1 MYQVKSF
8 SIFVV
13 NDASNIKLLAFMSTK
28 CPLCGKNKT
37 DHSLFCTD
45 CTEKLNS
52 EYEVDVPTSEKSL
65 NNLNVDNEE
74 TSDESIALT
83 NEDKLEDNTEI
94 ITEEDEQ
101 VERSKVAPTT
111 SFDKRA
117 WKKQREDKRTDSEK
131 SYYELSKE
139 GKSNKVIA
147 TIIFIVVLIL
157 AIAAGLY
164 LYNNNVR
171 SGNLERSKWEM
182 AERENTIDGYLTYMD
197 EYPQGEFSED
207 AYNNMIELSNRESYM
222 FESLTTSEDISEFE
236 DFLAQY
242 PQSPFERKVKTR
254 FDSLMWESSLKENS
268 AEAYSNYINKVAL
281 QEIYGDYIG
290 KAEKRFKMLNQSTP
304 VDEEVLEQ
312 IKTTVDGFFVGI
324 STISHTKLS
333 EHLTP
338 VVVKYNNQSN
348 LSIEQIT
355 GLLLLQASKE
365 GVESLRLEPE
375 LSKIKYELM
384 GNGNY
389 DVNVPIKKIF
399 ESNGGTIS
407 EIKGYIVHLKMSHLF
422 KVFSYQETKPYTE
435 AP

>member
-1 MYQVKSF
+1 
-8 SIFVV
+8 
-13 NDASNIKLLAFMSTK
+13 MSTK
-28 CPLCGKNKT
+28 CPLCGNNKT
-37 DHSLFCTD
+37 GHSLFCKD

-52 EYEVDVPTSEKSL
+52 EYEVDVPTSENSL
-65 NNLNVDNEE
+65 NNLNIDSEE
-74 TSDESIALT
+74 TSEKSIAHT
-83 NEDKLEDNTEI
+83 NENKLENNTEI

-101 VERSKVAPTT
+101 VERSKVAPAS
-111 SFDKRA
+111 SFDKKA

-139 GKSNKVIA
+139 GKSNKMIA
-147 TIIFIVVLIL
+147 TIIFIVVLLL

-171 SGNLERSKWEM
+171 SDNLERSKWEM
-182 AERENTIDGYLTYMD
+182 AERENTIDGYLAYMD

-207 AYNNMIELSNRESYM
+207 AYNNMIELSNREAYM
-222 FESLTTSEDISEFE
+222 FESLTTSEDITKFE

-268 AEAYSNYINKVAL
+268 AEAYSNYINKVVM

-304 VDEEVLEQ
+304 VDEEVYEQ
-312 IKTTVDGFFVGI
+312 IKTNVDGFYVGI

-338 VVVKYNNQSN
+338 VVAKYNNQLN

-375 LSKIKYELM
+375 LPKIKYELM
-384 GNGNY
+384 SNGNY
-389 DVNVPIKKIF
+389 HVNVPIKKIF
-399 ESNGGTIS
+399 ESNAGTIR
-407 EIKGYIVHLKMSHLF
+407 EIKGYIGHLKMSPSF
-422 KVFSYQETKPYTE
+422 KIFSYYETKPYTE